1 MCHAHDRCHK
11 LRVRQTTAKIIAR
24 GSVGRTTHRSSS
36 ARVPVIAVLPPH
48 LAGTLRYCR
57 HYPPM
62 PCTLLCSLSPGRA
75 PPYAPERSTVHRIVA
90 LLSLSRCSVAL
101 LCNTSSCRAHPSSC
115 SLPCPLRC
123 PLSAPCLSHPSSRT
137 GVLPL
142 PLCLPRPSCPSR
154 PANEL
159 GSAALIQLPGLAR
172 IPRPPPLGRWQL
184 SPTGQAL
191 TPVTRESD
199 TAETDRAVQ
208 RSPECSSAA
217 QPARRRKGSATLLAR
232 EACY

>member
-1 MCHAHDRCHK
+1 MRLRRRCVTHDRCHK

-36 ARVPVIAVLPPH
+36 AKVPVIAVLPPH

-90 LLSLSRCSVAL
+90 LLSLARCSVAL

-123 PLSAPCLSHPSSRT
+123 PLSAPCHSHPSSRT
-137 GVLPL
+137 GVLFCHCAPPAPPAPPDQL
-142 PLCLPRPSCPSR
+142 TNWALLHSYSCR
-154 PANEL
+154 
-159 GSAALIQLPGLAR
+159 
-172 IPRPPPLGRWQL
+172 
-184 SPTGQAL
+184 
-191 TPVTRESD
+191 V
-199 TAETDRAVQ
+199 
-208 RSPECSSAA
+208 
-217 QPARRRKGSATLLAR
+217 
-232 EACY
+232 